1 MSLVTCHM
9 SLTTT
14 ARPTVCPSAKSPTMQ
29 NCPVCKDQQTLNLL
43 FLWAILA
50 PSEQKLLI
58 WTPVSFHYFSLSIFS
73 VDDCEVKT
81 SENVFFNSFKK

>member
-1 MSLVTCHM
+1 MLVIALFQMSHFISYMSLVTCHM

-50 PSEQKLLI
+50 PSEQKIANLD
-58 WTPVSFHYFSLSIFS
+58 PR
-73 VDDCEVKT
+73 
-81 SENVFFNSFKK
+81 